1 MNVVKE
7 YEIEKTKIRI
17 HKDYL
22 SQDDKV
28 TKEKLIRLVIK
39 FLKT

>member
-1 MNVVKE
+1 MNTVKE

-17 HKDYL
+17 HNDYL
-22 SQDDKV
+22 SKEDKV
-28 TKEKLIRLVIK
+28 TKEKLIHLVIK